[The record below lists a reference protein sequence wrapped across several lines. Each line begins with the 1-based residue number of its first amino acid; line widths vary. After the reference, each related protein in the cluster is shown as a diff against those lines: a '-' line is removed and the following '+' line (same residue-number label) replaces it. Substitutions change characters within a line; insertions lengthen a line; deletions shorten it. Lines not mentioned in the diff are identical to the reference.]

1 MPAVAAVKAAEVATP
16 APFTAIGPHVLTT
29 VPEQLLPMYM
39 VNVTMPVPGSAT
51 APVSVA
57 VSVTEPP

>member
-1 MPAVAAVKAAEVATP
+1 VAAVNDTEVATP
-16 APFTAIGPHVLTT
+16 APFTAMGPSVVTM

-39 VNVTMPVPGSAT
+39 VNVTMPVPGSNT
-51 APVSVA
+51 APSSVA